1 MVPNIQY
8 DFVKHSTGNLNK
20 EKQINNYQDGIVLM
34 DKQILNSEITINIYQ
49 PIRIIDITITRLK
62 GWKLKLN

>member
-1 MVPNIQY
+1 MVPKIQY

-49 PIRIIDITITRLK
+49 PIRMISLSQDWK
-62 GWKLKLN
+62 GGN